1 MSALDDRL
9 AALRREVR
17 EVTPVEALAE
27 QAKGSILLD
36 IRDADEVVDGLAV
49 GARHLS
55 RGFLELEIEALA
67 PDPGTPVLLVCA
79 GGIRSLL
86 AGADLRA
93 LGYRDVASVAGGM
106 AAWKAAGLPVHRPA
120 GGLDAEARARYDR
133 HLRIPEVGE
142 AGQRRLLDARVLCVG
157 AGGIGSPALLY
168 LAAAGV
174 GTLGIIDDDVVD
186 RSNLQRQVIHADG
199 RVGTPKTESA
209 RASLMALNPRLK
221 VEAHG
226 ERLTRA
232 NVDALIP
239 AYDVIIDG
247 ADNFPTRYLV
257 NDGCVKHG
265 RPNVHGS
272 VHRFEGQVA
281 VFHPGH
287 GPCYRCLYPAPPP
300 AELAPSC
307 AEAGVLGVLPG
318 LVGVLQATETLK
330 ILLGLGDALVGR
342 LLYLDV
348 LAPRFRLARLPRDP
362 GCPVCSGP
370 FPGYADEAGPTCAT
384 ERSP

>member
-9 AALRREVR
+9 ARLRREVG
-17 EVTPVEALAE
+17 EVSPVEAAAR
-27 QAKGSILLD
+27 QARGAILFD
-36 IRDADEVVDGLAV
+36 IRDAEEVVDGLPV
-49 GARHLS
+49 GAVHLS
-55 RGFLELEIEALA
+55 RGFLELQIEAQV
-67 PDPGTPVLLVCA
+67 PDPATPVLLICA
-79 GGIRSLL
+79 GGVRSLL

-93 LGYRDVASVAGGM
+93 LGYRDVASVAGGVS
-106 AAWKAAGLPVHRPA
+106 AWKVAGLPLHRPA

-186 RSNLQRQVIHADG
+186 RSNLQRQVLHADG

-209 RASLMALNPRLK
+209 RGALLALNPRLN
-221 VEAHG
+221 VEVFT

-232 NVDALIP
+232 NVDELVP
-239 AYDVIIDG
+239 RYDVIIDG
-247 ADNFPTRYLV
+247 ADNFATRYLV
-257 NDGCVKHG
+257 NDACVLHG

-281 VFHPGH
+281 VFDARH

-330 ILLGLGDALVGR
+330 LLLGLGDALVGR

-348 LAPRFRLARLPRDP
+348 LASRFRTARLPRDP
-362 GCPVCSGP
+362 GCAVCSGP
-370 FPGYADEAGPTCAT
+370 FPGYRDDAVAPCAV
-384 ERSP
+384 

>member
-1 MSALDDRL
+1 M
-9 AALRREVR
+9 
-17 EVTPVEALAE
+17 
-27 QAKGSILLD
+27 
-36 IRDADEVVDGLAV
+36 
-49 GARHLS
+49 
-55 RGFLELEIEALA
+55 
-67 PDPGTPVLLVCA
+67 
-79 GGIRSLL
+79 
-86 AGADLRA
+86 
-93 LGYRDVASVAGGM
+93 
-106 AAWKAAGLPVHRPA
+106 
-120 GGLDAEARARYDR
+120 
-133 HLRIPEVGE
+133 
-142 AGQRRLLDARVLCVG
+142 
-157 AGGIGSPALLY
+157 
-168 LAAAGV
+168 
-174 GTLGIIDDDVVD
+174 
-186 RSNLQRQVIHADG
+186 
-199 RVGTPKTESA
+199 
-209 RASLMALNPRLK
+209 
-221 VEAHG
+221 
-226 ERLTRA
+226 
-232 NVDALIP
+232 
-239 AYDVIIDG
+239 IDG

-330 ILLGLGDALVGR
+330 ILLGLGDAPRGR

-370 FPGYADEAGPTCAT
+370 SRATPTRRAPPAPPRDPHDALALLIVALLAPPPRPRRPRAPAVTVVAIGAGTGPRIAP
-384 ERSP
+384 S